1 MHGLVHHAL
10 RSFVRETAGAAVWAA
25 ALREAGVTEESAIL
39 DAEQYPDAATFAVVS
54 AVAAALRLELGAALD
69 AFGEYFVSWLAEMGQ
84 MRMIDAMGATLDDLL
99 RNLNSLHHAL
109 ARTHRDAQFPT
120 FKVEGCAADGTLV
133 ISYASVR
140 GELLAPLV
148 VGILRAVSLLKVDAP
163 LEMRRLDAPH
173 AGYDVTWACALGAPR
188 AAPAERSAAPVRMEH
203 ERRMARGWHRALV
216 ESCCGG
222 GQRAPRAQPAPGII
236 AGWWTRHARVAVA
249 PDTAARSAGAHSGS
263 PAGRSPLSAWSVSR
277 SPNARWVPLGKLSIG
292 ARSSAASHETDADSR
307 RGDGPDDL
315 VRDIHLRQLDRLLS
329 ALPSLA
335 DPGAALMRAVPCGRV
350 AASLDDAAKLRRA
363 STFWRTNVGSID
375 DYELSAPAEFA
386 ARFVSHTWQQPT
398 DWHALM
404 GAKCDFA
411 EVKAAV
417 LSTAA
422 RDLVW
427 QRRRHIDLARRK
439 SITSPT
445 TVLSAALDAANGARG
460 DGPPTAADGARLT
473 QRAAPIER
481 WQDATLW
488 VDKCC
493 VAQQHPIMVP
503 TIALLEQF
511 VRRCEGMIVL
521 FTWDFFAR
529 LWCVYEWAL
538 FLVLH
543 DAEHVQLC
551 VDFFLNERTLPRYVE
566 AIRAFRFADA
576 RTFYE
581 SDIELVRQRV
591 EAMYHSIEHFE
602 RFVQLAAIVHVAV
615 AVAKRTGLTHDPT
628 SAESDLLV
636 WAHLAAE
643 LGLAQLA
650 DVLSRARP
658 AAWLKHAEP
667 AGRDDAFRSGGI
679 AGDRTWRA
687 HLSTRVDSWFRR
699 ELRPLLALSRSR
711 SVRPAFLNAKSPSPY
726 GSKDWSVHARRVYTA
741 RVANGALAG
750 AHPSVIARNRAQST
764 ELSDAVDEGIRRSQR
779 PSEESAARRSAS
791 LDTPTKACAHE
802 GQWGPSA
809 MFAAL
814 GTSGGSSGAQS
825 RGGGRGKRGGS
836 TSSFFSPSAGASERA
851 SHGASSMSAS
861 SRGHRGSADASW
873 AGPAPKLATG
883 APAGT
888 PDVAVAS
895 WVRFAPPVATE
906 WWAPGAV
913 LSPERSP
920 LARGLVSVERMSS
933 DGSTLVAPS
942 IAPPHPSPIVAMQPS
957 PIAAFGADPPADP
970 ADERGEHLHTRAG
983 ALAAFNRLPIAT
995 PPGKRV
1001 DPPRFRSADW
1011 VSSAGVLP
1019 AVPEGQSRASHAP
1032 SNTSAM
1038 PFADASEEGYFSPS
1052 RRSAAVPSS
1061 SPSTTS
1067 PLPDVRLST
1076 L

>member
-10 RSFVRETAGAAVWAA
+10 RSFARETAGAAAWAA

-39 DAEQYPDAATFAVVS
+39 DAVQYPDAATFAVVS

-163 LEMRRLDAPH
+163 LEMRRLDVPH

-188 AAPAERSAAPVRMEH
+188 AAPAERSAAPVRTEH

-222 GQRAPRAQPAPGII
+222 GQRAPRAQPAYAPST
-236 AGWWTRHARVAVA
+236 WSTRRTRFLPSAA
-249 PDTAARSAGAHSGS
+249 PDVTPAAAYVVARATAARS
-263 PAGRSPLSAWSVSR
+263 RIRPLSTTGAPSTSWMPLRKLFIV
-277 SPNARWVPLGKLSIG
+277 ART
-292 ARSSAASHETDADSR
+292 SAASAASSAEDASSAQPR
-307 RGDGPDDL
+307 AHPGL
-315 VRDIHLRQLDRLLS
+315 LKQLDRLLL

-350 AASLDDAAKLRRA
+350 AASLDDAAELCRA

-398 DWHALM
+398 DWHVLM

-417 LSTAA
+417 LSMAA

-427 QRRRHIDLARRK
+427 QRRLAEGR
-439 SITSPT
+439 IAE
-445 TVLSAALDAANGARG
+445 AAV
-460 DGPPTAADGARLT
+460 GARLS
-473 QRAAPIER
+473 QGAAPIER

-543 DAEHVQLC
+543 DDADVQLC

-658 AAWLKHAEP
+658 AAWLKHTEP
-667 AGRDDAFRSGGI
+667 AGRDGSLRAEAI
-679 AGDRTWRA
+679 AGDQSWRA
-687 HLSTRVDSWFRR
+687 DVMKNVDIWLGC
-699 ELRPLLALSRSR
+699 ELRPLLDASRTRALRAELPSQ
-711 SVRPAFLNAKSPSPY
+711 VAFALPSP
-726 GSKDWSVHARRVYTA
+726 
-741 RVANGALAG
+741 
-750 AHPSVIARNRAQST
+750 
-764 ELSDAVDEGIRRSQR
+764 
-779 PSEESAARRSAS
+779 
-791 LDTPTKACAHE
+791 
-802 GQWGPSA
+802 
-809 MFAAL
+809 
-814 GTSGGSSGAQS
+814 
-825 RGGGRGKRGGS
+825 
-836 TSSFFSPSAGASERA
+836 
-851 SHGASSMSAS
+851 
-861 SRGHRGSADASW
+861 
-873 AGPAPKLATG
+873 
-883 APAGT
+883 
-888 PDVAVAS
+888 
-895 WVRFAPPVATE
+895 
-906 WWAPGAV
+906 
-913 LSPERSP
+913 
-920 LARGLVSVERMSS
+920 
-933 DGSTLVAPS
+933 
-942 IAPPHPSPIVAMQPS
+942 
-957 PIAAFGADPPADP
+957 
-970 ADERGEHLHTRAG
+970 
-983 ALAAFNRLPIAT
+983 
-995 PPGKRV
+995 
-1001 DPPRFRSADW
+1001 
-1011 VSSAGVLP
+1011 
-1019 AVPEGQSRASHAP
+1019 
-1032 SNTSAM
+1032 
-1038 PFADASEEGYFSPS
+1038 
-1052 RRSAAVPSS
+1052 PSS
-1061 SPSTTS
+1061 SGWAAAASLAFESRRASGASGTS
-1067 PLPDVRLST
+1067 EGGRP
-1076 L
+1076 